1 MAMEPT
7 SRFGRV
13 RRTPLP
19 KKKAGFPAPTPKQ
32 PAMPTDSFGP
42 INRGDKGDSDR
53 TSSRS
58 HRDH

>member
-7 SRFGRV
+7 SRFDRV

-19 KKKAGFPAPTPKQ
+19 KKAAFPAPTPKQ
-32 PAMPTDSFGP
+32 PAMPTDSYGP

-53 TSSRS
+53 TSLRS
-58 HRDH
+58 HRDC